1 MAPPTR
7 PTAAVL
13 AALGAAV
20 VGAPSLGVLAAAPAS
35 AAEPTT
41 WTVPAGQTLGHAAL
55 ATGTSV
61 EALAGANGIA
71 DPRVVVAGT
80 TLTIPGTPAAPTAHV
95 VAPGDSL
102 SGIALRAG
110 SSVAALAAAN
120 GIPAPYLIVEGQ
132 QLTIPAS
139 TGTSADASPE
149 AAPPQAPGPVEV
161 VVRRGDTL
169 SALASAAGVPL
180 SALLASSDLPRGA
193 VLQPGQVVTLPTD
206 AQAARVESATKPVA
220 STFAGRSYPASV
232 TAAATANR
240 DALLARTVPSRDQVR
255 EIVAQTARDMG
266 VDPALAQAV
275 AHQESGFNARAVSP
289 ANAVGAMQVIPTSA
303 EWASDLVGRDL
314 DLLDPRDNAV
324 AGVAIL
330 RSLTA
335 TAGDADTAIGGYYQ
349 GLRSVREDGPFAD
362 TVRYVANVT
371 TLAARYR

>member
-20 VGAPSLGVLAAAPAS
+20 VGAPALGVLAAAPAT

-41 WTVPAGQTLGHAAL
+41 WTVPAGQTLSHAAL

-61 EALAGANGIA
+61 EALARANGIA

-132 QLTIPAS
+132 QLMIPA
-139 TGTSADASPE
+139 TADASPE

-169 SALASAAGVPL
+169 SGLATAAGVPL
-180 SALLASSDLPRGA
+180 SALLASSDLPRGT

-206 AQAARVESATKPVA
+206 ARVARVEPATKPVA

-289 ANAVGAMQVIPTSA
+289 ANAVGAMQVIPTSG
-303 EWASDLVGRDL
+303 EWASNLVGRDL

-324 AGVAIL
+324 AGVVIL
-330 RSLTA
+330 RTLTS
-335 TAGDADTAIGGYYQ
+335 TTDDAGTAIGGYYQ

>member
-20 VGAPSLGVLAAAPAS
+20 VGAPTLGVLAAAPAS

-61 EALAGANGIA
+61 AALAQANGIA

-80 TLTIPGTPAAPTAHV
+80 TLTIPGTPAAPTSHV

-132 QLTIPAS
+132 QLTVPAS
-139 TGTSADASPE
+139 TGTSTGTS
-149 AAPPQAPGPVEV
+149 AAPTPPQAPGPVEV

-169 SALASAAGVPL
+169 SGIAAATGVPL

-193 VLQPGQVVTLPTD
+193 VLQTGQVVTLPTD
-206 AQAARVESATKPVA
+206 AQAAPATKPVA

-240 DALLARTVPSRDQVR
+240 DALAARTVPSRDQVR

-275 AHQESGFNARAVSP
+275 AHQESGFNARTVSP
-289 ANAVGAMQVIPTSA
+289 ANALGAMQVIPASG
-303 EWASDLVGRDL
+303 EWASRLVGRDL

-330 RSLTA
+330 RTLSVSA
-335 TAGDADTAIGGYYQ
+335 PDADTAIGGYYQ
-349 GLRSVREDGPFAD
+349 GLGSVRENGPFPD